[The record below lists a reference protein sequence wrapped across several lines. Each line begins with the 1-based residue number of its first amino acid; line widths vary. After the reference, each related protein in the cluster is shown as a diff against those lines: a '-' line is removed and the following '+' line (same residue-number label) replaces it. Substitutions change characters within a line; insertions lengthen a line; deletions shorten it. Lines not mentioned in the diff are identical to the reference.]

1 MKENKLINRNMKM
14 CRKVEMNVGR
24 KYEIESRNK
33 QQNSDIH

>member
-33 QQNSDIH
+33 Q